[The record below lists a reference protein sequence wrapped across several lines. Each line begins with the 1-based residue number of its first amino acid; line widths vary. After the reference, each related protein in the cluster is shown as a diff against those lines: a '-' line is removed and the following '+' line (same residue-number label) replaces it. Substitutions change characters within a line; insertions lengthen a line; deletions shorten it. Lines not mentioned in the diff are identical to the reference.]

1 MFQIR
6 KARFWIGLGISLAF
20 MLLLVWTIDLQQI
33 VVELRK
39 ANYLFLIPAILLYF
53 ISIYFRSIRWKHL
66 LSPVATISISKLYP
80 VIIIGYMAN
89 NLLPVRLG
97 ELVRAYYLSRREDV
111 SGTASLASIA
121 VERVFDGITLLIF
134 CFTAVPILYF
144 LGAFDATSELHRAS
158 AILFAFLS
166 LGLFGLSLVLFNFMA
181 SNKFDNV
188 SPYFLRFIPVR
199 FKPHAS
205 TLIQQFSQGLA
216 TLRSIRS
223 QMKIVLLS
231 LPVWLTE
238 CGVYA
243 SVAYGFGIPEYFE
256 SQLMF
261 LTAILLVTATSNL
274 VTAIPSSIG
283 GIGPFEVVAQQT
295 LVALGLNAS
304 LGATYSGFVHIIAL
318 WLPVNIVGIIL
329 VWSHNLSLS
338 KLADLAK
345 PGNTIQNE
353 PANTN
358 QNEHPGVQL

>member
-1 MFQIR
+1 MLFQL
-6 KARFWIGLGISLAF
+6 KKVQFWIGLGISLLF
-20 MLLLVWTIDLQQI
+20 MLLLVWTVDSKQI
-33 VVELRK
+33 IVELRE

-53 ISIYFRSIRWKHL
+53 VSIYFRSIRWKHL
-66 LSPVATISISKLYP
+66 LSPVATIGIAKLYP

-97 ELVRAYYLSRREDV
+97 ELVRAYYLSRREDI
-111 SGTASLASIA
+111 SGSASLASIA

-144 LGAFDATSELHRAS
+144 LGAFSTTSELHRAS
-158 AILFAFLS
+158 AILFAFLT
-166 LGLFGLSLVLFNFMA
+166 LGLFGLALVLFNFMA
-181 SNKFDNV
+181 SNKFNNI
-188 SPYFLRFIPVR
+188 SSYFLRFIPIR

-223 QMKIVLLS
+223 QMRIVLLS

-256 SQLMF
+256 SQLVF

-274 VTAIPSSIG
+274 VTAIPSSMG

-295 LVALGLNAS
+295 LVALGLSAS

-338 KLADLAK
+338 KLTDLAK
-345 PGNTIQNE
+345 TESNIRNDQGNTN
-353 PANTN
+353 
-358 QNEHPGVQL
+358 